1 MENNLI
7 QQPNSTASPKEAP
20 IKLTRGMIFTLSTL
34 LGMRYSFGR
43 IKINRDIDAKQV
55 KKKIASILACK
66 GIISPFLVV
75 PAAVCLKAGL
85 NWRSLTEIQSQR
97 IPQTSILSLL

>member
-34 LGMRYSFGR
+34 LGMRYSSGASRLTVILMRSRSRKKLLPFWP
-43 IKINRDIDAKQV
+43 AKV
-55 KKKIASILACK
+55 
-66 GIISPFLVV
+66 
-75 PAAVCLKAGL
+75 
-85 NWRSLTEIQSQR
+85 
-97 IPQTSILSLL
+97 

>member
-85 NWRSLTEIQSQR
+85 ELEESDGNPI
-97 IPQTSILSLL
+97 